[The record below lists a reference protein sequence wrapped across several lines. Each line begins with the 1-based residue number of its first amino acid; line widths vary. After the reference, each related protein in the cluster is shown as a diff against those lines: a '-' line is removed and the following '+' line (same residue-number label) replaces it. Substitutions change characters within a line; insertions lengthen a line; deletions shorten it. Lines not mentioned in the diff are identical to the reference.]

1 MPQLA
6 TRPAL
11 VSRSP
16 LRPADPEQYLQ
27 LREGAPCWTGDPAA
41 ATRFASLREATREAL
56 RLPAGV
62 RAFGVPLGETEYL
75 H

>member
-1 MPQLA
+1 MPELS

-16 LRPADPEQYLQ
+16 LRPTDQEQFLQ
-27 LREGAPCWTGDPAA
+27 LLDGAPRWTPDPDA

-62 RAFGVPLGETEYL
+62 RAFGVPVGDRL

>member
-1 MPQLA
+1 MPELSA
-6 TRPAL
+6 RPAV

-16 LRPADPEQYLQ
+16 LRPTDPEQYLQ
-27 LREGAPCWTGDPAA
+27 LLDGAPRWTQDPNA

-62 RAFGVPLGETEYL
+62 RAFGVPLGERL

>member
-1 MPQLA
+1 MPDLSA
-6 TRPAL
+6 RPAL

-16 LRPADPEQYLQ
+16 LRPSDPEQFLQ
-27 LREGAPCWTGDPAA
+27 LQDGAPRWTQDPDA

-56 RLPAGV
+56 RLPANV
-62 RAFGVPLGETEYL
+62 RAFGVPAGDRL